1 MVRRRRQI
9 RMRCQVR
16 RRHVKPKLR
25 HGEVVMIVIANI
37 INRVGIRIIYK
48 MIIIVGNMMIRSGS
62 IVVVTSVIGLSSG
75 GSSGSRSL
83 TRDSGN
89 GQNVINS
96 NMRVDSLS
104 VTFHIVLSSKSV
116 ATTLNRALDAAV
128 SVVVGASNSINN

>member
-1 MVRRRRQI
+1 MG
-9 RMRCQVR
+9 CQVR
-16 RRHVKPKLR
+16 RRHVKPKLG

-48 MIIIVGNMMIRSGS
+48 MIIVVGNMMIRSGI
-62 IVVVTSVIGLSSG
+62 IVAVVAIVIGLGSGG

-96 NMRVDSLS
+96 NMRMDSLS

-116 ATTLNRALDAAV
+116 ATTLNRALNAAV
-128 SVVVGASNSINN
+128 SVIVGASDSINN